1 MKNILYSFLFFLF
14 FNSNFLFAIE
24 IIINEE
30 DWPCKVHHLEAP
42 KQSDYWPGKNISL
55 DSKWKDDPE
64 VKELVDY
71 ITNHANSID
80 NGKKAVDEFSKKFE
94 NKKIKEEKFNL
105 VFSGIFQ
112 EMSLYLSLAKHG
124 VFQFITRI
132 QLLEKELIKQNLKD
146 KKLEKRSI
154 GRSKKGWVLEIA
166 DDSEEEAEFQ
176 CNRMDFL
183 ERKAKTLTNQLI
195 TNL

>member
-30 DWPCKVHHLEAP
+30 DWPCKLHHLEAP

-80 NGKKAVDEFSKKFE
+80 NGKKAVDEFSKKFD

>member
-1 MKNILYSFLFFLF
+1 MKNKFYFFLFLLF
-14 FNSNFLFAIE
+14 FNSNLIFANQIVIKE
-24 IIINEE
+24 NE
-30 DWPCKVHHLEAP
+30 WPCKLHHLEPP
-42 KQSDYWPGKNISL
+42 KQTDYLSGKEINL
-55 DSKWKDDPE
+55 DSKWKNDSD
-64 VKELVDY
+64 VRDLVNY

-80 NGKKAVDEFSKKFE
+80 QGKKAINDFSNKFNDKNIKEKKFD
-94 NKKIKEEKFNL
+94 L

-124 VFQFITRI
+124 VFQFITRVE
-132 QLLEKELIKQNLKD
+132 LLEQQLIKQNLKD

-154 GRSKKGWVLEIA
+154 GRSDKGWILEIA
-166 DDSEEEAEFQ
+166 DDAEEEAEFQ

-183 ERKAKTLTNQLI
+183 EKKAKALTNQLI

>member
-1 MKNILYSFLFFLF
+1 MRNILYSFLFFLL
-14 FNSNFLFAIE
+14 FNSNFLLAAQIV
-24 IIINEE
+24 IKEE
-30 DWPCKVHHLEAP
+30 EWPCKLHHLEPP

-55 DSKWKDDPE
+55 DSKWKNDAE
-64 VKELVDY
+64 VKELVNY

-80 NGKKAVDEFSKKFE
+80 QGKKAINAFSDKIEEKNVKKKKFD
-94 NKKIKEEKFNL
+94 L

-112 EMSLYLSLAKHG
+112 EMSLYLSFAKHG

-132 QLLEKELIKQNLKD
+132 QLLEEELIKQNLKN
-146 KKLEKRSI
+146 KKLEKRNI
-154 GRSKKGWVLEIA
+154 GRSKKGWILEIA
-166 DDSEEEAEFQ
+166 DDAEEEAEFQ

>member
-30 DWPCKVHHLEAP
+30 DWPCKIHHLEAP

-80 NGKKAVDEFSKKFE
+80 NGKKAVDEFSKKFD

>member
-80 NGKKAVDEFSKKFE
+80 YGKKAVDEFSKKFD

-183 ERKAKTLTNQLI
+183 EKKAKALTKQLI
-195 TNL
+195 INL

>member
-30 DWPCKVHHLEAP
+30 DWPCKLHHLEPP

-80 NGKKAVDEFSKKFE
+80 YGKKAVDEFSKKFD

-183 ERKAKTLTNQLI
+183 EKKAKTLTNQLI

>member
-1 MKNILYSFLFFLF
+1 MKNILYFFLFFLF

-30 DWPCKVHHLEAP
+30 DWPCKLHHLEAP

-80 NGKKAVDEFSKKFE
+80 YGKKAVDEFSKKFD

>member
-14 FNSNFLFAIE
+14 FNSNFLFATE
-24 IIINEE
+24 IVINEDE
-30 DWPCKVHHLEAP
+30 WPCKVHHLEKP

-80 NGKKAVDEFSKKFE
+80 YGKKAVDEFSKKFD

>member
-80 NGKKAVDEFSKKFE
+80 NGKKAVDEFSKKFV

>member
-30 DWPCKVHHLEAP
+30 DWPCKLHHLEAP

-80 NGKKAVDEFSKKFE
+80 YGKKADDEFSKKFD

>member
-1 MKNILYSFLFFLF
+1 MKNKFYFFLFLLF
-14 FNSNFLFAIE
+14 FNSNLIVANQIVIKE
-24 IIINEE
+24 NE
-30 DWPCKVHHLEAP
+30 WPCKLIHLEPP
-42 KQSDYWPGKNISL
+42 KQTDYWPGKNIDINSQ
-55 DSKWKDDPE
+55 WKNDDD
-64 VKELVDY
+64 VKDLVNY

-80 NGKKAVDEFSKKFE
+80 QGKKAINDFSNKFNDKNIKEKKFD
-94 NKKIKEEKFNL
+94 L

-124 VFQFITRI
+124 VFQFITRVE
-132 QLLEKELIKQNLKD
+132 LLEQQLIKQNLKD

-154 GRSKKGWVLEIA
+154 GRSEKGWILEIA

-183 ERKAKTLTNQLI
+183 EKKAKALTNQLI

>member
-1 MKNILYSFLFFLF
+1 MKIFFYSFVFFLF
-14 FNSNFLFAIE
+14 LSFSLLISAE
-24 IIINEE
+24 IVIDQDE
-30 DWPCKVHHLEAP
+30 WPCKLHHLEPP
-42 KQSDYWPGKNISL
+42 KQTDYWPGKDINL
-55 DSKWKDDPE
+55 DSKWKNDSD
-64 VKELVDY
+64 VRDLVNY

-80 NGKKAVDEFSKKFE
+80 QGKKAIDEFSKKFD
-94 NKKIKEEKFNL
+94 NQNIKEKKFDL

-132 QLLEKELIKQNLKD
+132 QILEQELIKQNLKD

-154 GRSKKGWVLEIA
+154 GRSKKGWILEIA

-183 ERKAKTLTNQLI
+183 EKKTKALTKQLI

>member
-30 DWPCKVHHLEAP
+30 DWPCKLHHLEAP

-80 NGKKAVDEFSKKFE
+80 YGKKAVDEFSKKFD

-183 ERKAKTLTNQLI
+183 EKKTKALTKQLI

>member
-1 MKNILYSFLFFLF
+1 MKNIFYSFLFFLLF
-14 FNSNFLFAIE
+14 SFNFSLSTE
-24 IIINEE
+24 IIINEDE
-30 DWPCKVHHLEAP
+30 WPCKINHLKSP
-42 KQSDYWPGKNISL
+42 KQSDYWPGKNILLNL
-55 DSKWKDDPE
+55 DWKKDAD
-64 VKELVDY
+64 VKELVNY

-80 NGKKAVDEFSKKFE
+80 QGKKEINKFS
-94 NKKIKEEKFNL
+94 EKFSDKAIREIKFDL

-132 QLLEKELIKQNLKD
+132 KLLEKELIKQNLKD

-154 GRSKKGWVLEIA
+154 GRSKKGWILEIA

-183 ERKAKTLTNQLI
+183 ERKAKTLTKQLI
-195 TNL
+195 NNL

>member
-14 FNSNFLFAIE
+14 FNSNFLFATE

>member
-1 MKNILYSFLFFLF
+1 MKNILYFFLFFLF

-30 DWPCKVHHLEAP
+30 DWPCKLHHLEAP

-80 NGKKAVDEFSKKFE
+80 NGKKAVDEFSKKFD

>member
-1 MKNILYSFLFFLF
+1 MKKKFYFFLF
-14 FNSNFLFAIE
+14 ILFFNYNSLYANQIV
-24 IIINEE
+24 IEE
-30 DWPCKVHHLEAP
+30 DEWPCRLHHLEPP
-42 KQSDYWPGKNISL
+42 KQTDYWPEKKINL
-55 DSKWKDDPE
+55 NSKWKNDED
-64 VKELVDY
+64 VRDLVNY

-80 NGKKAVDEFSKKFE
+80 QGKKAINDFSNKFNDKNIKEKKFD
-94 NKKIKEEKFNL
+94 L

-124 VFQFITRI
+124 VFQFITRVE
-132 QLLEKELIKQNLKD
+132 LLEQQLIKQNLKD

-154 GRSKKGWVLEIA
+154 GRSDKGWILEIA
-166 DDSEEEAEFQ
+166 DDAEEEAEFQ

-183 ERKAKTLTNQLI
+183 EKKAKALTNQLI

>member
-80 NGKKAVDEFSKKFE
+80 YGKKAVDEFSKKFDK
-94 NKKIKEEKFNL
+94 KKIKEEKFNL

>member
-80 NGKKAVDEFSKKFE
+80 HGKKAVDEFSKKFD

>member
-1 MKNILYSFLFFLF
+1 MRNILYSFLFFLL
-14 FNSNFLFAIE
+14 FNSNFLLAAQIV
-24 IIINEE
+24 IKEE
-30 DWPCKVHHLEAP
+30 EWPCKLHHLEPP
-42 KQSDYWPGKNISL
+42 KQSDYWPAKNISL
-55 DSKWKDDPE
+55 DSKWKNDAE
-64 VKELVDY
+64 VKELVNY

-80 NGKKAVDEFSKKFE
+80 QGKKAINAFSDKIEEKNVKKKKFD
-94 NKKIKEEKFNL
+94 L

-112 EMSLYLSLAKHG
+112 EMSLYLSFAKHG

-132 QLLEKELIKQNLKD
+132 QLLEEELIKQNLKN

-154 GRSKKGWVLEIA
+154 GRSDKGWILEIA
-166 DDSEEEAEFQ
+166 DDAEEEAEFQ

-183 ERKAKTLTNQLI
+183 EKKAKALTNQLI